1 MLFLDP
7 RLAYNARLQ
16 GLVSTPPTGRVQ
28 GGPLRSR
35 YGAYG
40 GGGGDEL
47 GDGIYSDQ
55 FNQLAYADTS
65 PQVKGVKTSTK
76 VVR

>member
-1 MLFLDP
+1 M
-7 RLAYNARLQ
+7 
-16 GLVSTPPTGRVQ
+16 STPPTGRVQ
-28 GGPLRSR
+28 GAPLRSR

-40 GGGGDEL
+40 GGGGDEP

-65 PQVKGVKTSTK
+65 PQVMNKKTSTK
-76 VVR
+76 VVVKNEIQGFD